1 MKPTITIERR
11 KSGSTIWS
19 LMLRIILLLVVTA
32 GICSQQLFAQ
42 DFSRFEAFGGYQYT
56 HLQPNLNLN
65 GWNASVAGNVSSWF
79 GVKLDLSGAYKSGG
93 KMQTYMVGPV
103 FSIRKAKRITPFA
116 HALAGGTTF
125 WGDGSTTGFSMAV
138 GGGLDVNVSDHFAV
152 RVLQAD
158 WFPFRSGP
166 DWVKEN
172 MRVSTGV
179 VFRF

>member
-1 MKPTITIERR
+1 MKRTTTSELR
-11 KSGSTIWS
+11 KSGSPIES
-19 LMLRIILLLVVTA
+19 VLLRAIALLMVAA
-32 GICSQQLFAQ
+32 GLFSQQLLAQ
-42 DFSRFEAFGGYQYT
+42 EFSRVEAFGGYQFT

-79 GVKLDLSGAYKSGG
+79 GVKLDLGGAYKSGI

-103 FSIRKAKRITPFA
+103 LSIRKAKHITPFA
-116 HALAGGTTF
+116 HALAGGTTI
-125 WGDGSTTGFSMAV
+125 WAGGSTTGFSMAV
-138 GGGLDVNVSDHFAV
+138 GGGLDVNLNDHFAV
-152 RVLQAD
+152 RMVQAD

-179 VFRF
+179 VIRF